1 MFTGIINGQGD
12 VLAVET
18 RQGEARLVIHARYDL
33 PDIVTGE
40 SIAVNGVCLTVEKAG
55 YRRFTAYAS
64 AETMARTNL
73 GRLRA
78 GTSRV
83 NLERALA
90 VGDRLG
96 GHIVSGH
103 VDCVAKV
110 DSIRQRGESRCI
122 RVLFP
127 AILGPEVIVK
137 GSVALD
143 GVSLTV
149 NDCGPDFLEV
159 NVIPETWRETTV
171 AVWTAG
177 SYINMETD
185 LVGKYI
191 RKMLTSY
198 LETYIKSEKCAL
210 EDCAMEEPHEKKVR
224 SQHTIS
230 LDFLRE
236 NGFF

>member
-12 VLAVET
+12 VLAVEN
-18 RQGEARLVIHARYDL
+18 RQGESRLTIQARYDL
-33 PDIVTGE
+33 ADIVVGE
-40 SIAVNGVCLTVEKAG
+40 SIAVNGACLTVETGAW
-55 YRRFTAYAS
+55 RRFTAYAS
-64 AETMARTNL
+64 AETMGRTNL
-73 GRLRA
+73 GRLKP
-78 GTSRV
+78 GGSRV

-110 DSIRQRGESRCI
+110 LGVRQVGESRRI
-122 RVLFP
+122 RVGFP
-127 AILGPEVIVK
+127 ASFGPEVIVK

-171 AVWTAG
+171 AEWTPG
-177 SYINMETD
+177 TPVNMETD
-185 LVGKYI
+185 VLGKYV
-191 RKMLTSY
+191 RRMLAPYAGGSGHATGGAG
-198 LETYIKSEKCAL
+198 EPDGGEKWREGGL
-210 EDCAMEEPHEKKVR
+210 
-224 SQHTIS
+224 S